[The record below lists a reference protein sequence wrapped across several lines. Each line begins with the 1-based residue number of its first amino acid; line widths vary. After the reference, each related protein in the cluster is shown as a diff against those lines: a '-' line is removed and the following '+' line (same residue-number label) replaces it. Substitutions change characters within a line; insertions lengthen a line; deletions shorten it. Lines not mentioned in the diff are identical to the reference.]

1 MYYTCLSVTC
11 RPELSDMLMAMVSLA
26 GFEGF
31 LETDHG
37 FEAFTE
43 NDRYDEA
50 QLRSWLSTYE
60 RSPDFGWEVTR
71 VESRN
76 WNEEWEKNFEPVVVE
91 GRCYIRAAFH
101 APQSAYPLELV
112 ITPSMAFGTG
122 HHATTY
128 LMVKAQLGIDHE
140 HKRVMDAGCG
150 TGILA
155 ILASKLGA
163 GSVEAFDVDPVSVSN
178 TLANINQNHCA
189 NIRVQQG
196 IIRDLS
202 FDHGFDLVLANITKN
217 VLKEDLPQYKAYL
230 KTGGQLVISGFY
242 EEDIGEMVHEAGR
255 YGMKSEGFE
264 VRNRWAVMILKKD

>member
-11 RPELSDMLMAMVSLA
+11 RPELSDVLMAMVSLA

-43 NDRYDEA
+43 NDRYDED
-50 QLRSWLSTYE
+50 QLRSWLSIYE
-60 RSPDFGWEVTR
+60 GSPDFGWEVTR

-91 GRCYIRAAFH
+91 EQCYIRAAFH
-101 APQSAYPLELV
+101 PAQSGYPLELV

-128 LMVKAQLGIDHE
+128 LMVKTQLGIDHKR
-140 HKRVMDAGCG
+140 KRVMDVGCG

-155 ILASKLGA
+155 ILASKLEA

-217 VLKEDLPQYKAYL
+217 VLKEDLPQYNTYL
-230 KTGGQLVISGFY
+230 KPGGLLVISGFY
-242 EEDIGEMVHEAGR
+242 EEDISELMHEAGR
-255 YGMKSEGFE
+255 YGMESTGYD
-264 VRNRWAVMILKKD
+264 VRNRWAVMILKKG